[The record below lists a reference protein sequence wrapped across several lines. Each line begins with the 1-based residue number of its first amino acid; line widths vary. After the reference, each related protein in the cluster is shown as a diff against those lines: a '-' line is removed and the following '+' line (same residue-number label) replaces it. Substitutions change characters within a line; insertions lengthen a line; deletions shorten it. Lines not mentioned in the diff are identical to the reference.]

1 MQQMKVP
8 ITEILKSNIR
18 DYILVTGDITVVT
31 PPATQVPFKNSA
43 PFTKCITKTDERTM
57 YDAEDLD
64 LVMSMYNLVEYSSN
78 YFKTAGI
85 LQSYSKD
92 EAINVNADIVN
103 DIYFKSFE
111 NKAKLL
117 GNTAAKSAI
126 NAANGILTNATNCC
140 AIKICK

>member
-1 MQQMKVP
+1 MIVQRKITMQQMKVP

-64 LVMSMYNLVEYSSN
+64 LVMSMYNLVILKQQEFYSLIHKTKQLMLMQILLMIFILSLSKIRLN
-78 YFKTAGI
+78 Y
-85 LQSYSKD
+85 
-92 EAINVNADIVN
+92 
-103 DIYFKSFE
+103 
-111 NKAKLL
+111 
-117 GNTAAKSAI
+117 
-126 NAANGILTNATNCC
+126 
-140 AIKICK
+140 

>member
-1 MQQMKVP
+1 MH
-8 ITEILKSNIR
+8 
-18 DYILVTGDITVVT
+18 
-31 PPATQVPFKNSA
+31 
-43 PFTKCITKTDERTM
+43 
-57 YDAEDLD
+57 DAEDLD
-64 LVMSMYNLVEYSSN
+64 LVMSMYSLVEYSSN
-78 YFKTAGI
+78 YFKAAGI

-103 DIYFKSFE
+103 DINFQSFK

-117 GNTAAKSAI
+117 GNTAAKSAT